1 MIIGVNGI
9 QLYYTKTGHG
19 RPLIML
25 HGNGEDHTIFDEAV
39 GVLKEHFTCYCVDSR
54 GHGQS
59 SPCKELHYKDMAA
72 DMIAFM
78 SELDLYDAAFYGF
91 SDGGIAALLAAMD
104 CSRITNLVVSGA
116 NITTKG
122 TTLPFRLFLKV
133 SSLGKYDPL
142 IELMKNEPDI
152 PPAELSRIR
161 VKTLVTAGS
170 RDLIRDRQQ
179 GSDQGIGDKADC
191 GIDPECE
198 TDDPEGGETRQLYRT
213 QYEDRRYFAEGTG
226 VRRELCFL
234 LELRKR

>member
-9 QLYYTKTGHG
+9 QLYYTKTGQG
-19 RPLIML
+19 RPLIMV

-39 GVLKEHFTCYCVDSR
+39 VGVLKEHFTCYCIDSR

-59 SPCKELHYKDMAA
+59 SPCRELHYKDMAE

-78 SELDLYDAAFYGF
+78 TELDLSDAAFYGF
-91 SDGGIAALLAAMD
+91 SDGGIVALLAAME

-116 NITTKG
+116 NISTKG

-133 SSLGKYDPL
+133 SSFGKYDPL

-152 PPAELSRIR
+152 APEELSRIR

-170 RDLIRDRQQ
+170 RDLIRE
-179 GSDQGIGDKADC
+179 S
-191 GIDPECE
+191 
-198 TDDPEGGETRQLYRT
+198 ETRLI
-213 QYEDRRYFAEGTG
+213 AESIPNARLMILKGEKHGSYIVHSTKIADILLK
-226 VRRELCFL
+226 ELM
-234 LELRKR
+234 